1 MTASLRPSMVSSPNV
16 SWQHCALTRPR
27 RWEALDTRGAT
38 VWFTGLPS
46 SGKSTLAAAVEQRL
60 VEEGCSA
67 YLLDGDNLRHGLCAD
82 LGFSRADRER
92 NVERVGEVARLF
104 ADSGAVAVVAL
115 VSPYEATRRQV
126 RERHEREGLAFV
138 EVFVNTPLW
147 LCMERDPKGLYAR
160 ALTGGLSDFTG
171 VDDPYEAPQQA
182 ELELAPEL
190 PVPTAVDSVL
200 ELLPLR
206 DRIAAQRRAAT
217 QALRTW
223 ESSEVAPQPLASEP
237 RAQNALSA

>member
-1 MTASLRPSMVSSPNV
+1 MTTSLRSSMVSSPNV

-27 RWEALDTRGAT
+27 RWQALDTRGAT

-46 SGKSTLAAAVEQRL
+46 SGKSTLATAVEQRL
-60 VEEGCSA
+60 VEEGRSA

-104 ADSGAVAVVAL
+104 ADSGSVAVVAL

-126 RERHEREGLAFV
+126 REQHERDGLAFV

-171 VDDPYEAPQQA
+171 VDDPYEAPQRA
-182 ELELAPEL
+182 ELELTPEL
-190 PVPTAVDSVL
+190 PLLTAVDSVL
-200 ELLPLR
+200 ELLPPLDGITSQR
-206 DRIAAQRRAAT
+206 PAAAQ
-217 QALRTW
+217 ALAW
-223 ESSEVAPQPLASEP
+223 ESSEAAAEPLASEP

>member
-1 MTASLRPSMVSSPNV
+1 MTASLCSPSVSSPNV

-27 RWEALDTRGAT
+27 RWQALQTRGAT

-46 SGKSTLAAAVEQRL
+46 SGKSTLGAAVEQRL
-60 VEEGCSA
+60 VEEGRSA
-67 YLLDGDNLRHGLCAD
+67 YLLDGDNLRHGMCAD

-115 VSPYEATRRQV
+115 VSPYEETRGQV

-160 ALTGGLSDFTG
+160 ALTGALTDFTG
-171 VDDPYEAPQQA
+171 VDDPYEAPRRA
-182 ELELAPEL
+182 ELELTPE
-190 PVPTAVDSVL
+190 VPLGAAVDSVL
-200 ELLPLR
+200 ELLPTR
-206 DRIAAQRRAAT
+206 DGVAGKRPAA
-217 QALRTW
+217 
-223 ESSEVAPQPLASEP
+223 PPPLAWERAEAAPRPLGGEP

>member
-1 MTASLRPSMVSSPNV
+1 MVSSPNV

-27 RWEALDTRGAT
+27 RWRSLRTRGAT

-60 VEEGCSA
+60 VEEARSA

-115 VSPYEATRRQV
+115 VSPYEATRREV

-147 LCMERDPKGLYAR
+147 LCMDRDPKGLYAR
-160 ALTGGLSDFTG
+160 ALTGELSDFTG
-171 VDDPYEAPQQA
+171 VDDPYEPPRRA
-182 ELELAPEL
+182 ELELTPEV
-190 PVPTAVDSVL
+190 PVLAAVDAVQR
-200 ELLPLR
+200 LLPPA
-206 DRIAAQRRAAT
+206 DGVPGQRRAAPG
-217 QALRTW
+217 ALAW
-223 ESSEVAPQPLASEP
+223 KGSEADPQPLASES